1 MSAPV
6 FLSKPG
12 VICSAGSGIDD
23 VWQACLAGNNGGL
36 APFTLC
42 TGESFFAGRIADSAL
57 KPTADRF
64 DMRSL
69 SIEEAAL
76 EPIAADVRA
85 AIGAY
90 GAENVGVCVGSC
102 DNGSEQAIAAH
113 KTQAETGS
121 FPPEYDLCAQSASYP
136 AEFVRRK
143 FGTGSVCLG
152 FATACASS
160 ASALIKGAQLLR
172 GGLCRAVI
180 AGGMDMVG
188 NTVQMGFHA
197 LEAVSLQKVNP
208 FSKNRSGINL
218 SDGAAFFVMTAE
230 PIFDCPPVELLGYG
244 ESCDGEHMTAPKA
257 DGSGGASAMQEALRR
272 ANIGIADIDYINVH
286 GTGTR
291 LNDSMESFGIHSV
304 FGKRAA
310 DIPVSSSKSVTGHAL
325 GAAGAIEAALCWQA
339 VALQSRKLPVHVW
352 DGEPDP
358 ALPRLNFVTKDFTAE
373 TPARICMSN
382 SFAFGGCN
390 VSLIIGRAR

>member
-23 VWQACLAGNNGGL
+23 VWQASLAGNNGGL

-76 EPIAADVRA
+76 EQIAADVHA

-160 ASALIKGAQLLR
+160 ASGISKYSFLWAAQ
-172 GGLCRAVI
+172 A
-180 AGGMDMVG
+180 AF
-188 NTVQMGFHA
+188 T
-197 LEAVSLQKVNP
+197 S
-208 FSKNRSGINL
+208 RSG
-218 SDGAAFFVMTAE
+218 SAHPKSQKSSPPPTKATAGCHTLH
-230 PIFDCPPVELLGYG
+230 PAWRPNQCPVVSRT
-244 ESCDGEHMTAPKA
+244 ESPRGWLKPYPRPEY
-257 DGSGGASAMQEALRR
+257 RR
-272 ANIGIADIDYINVH
+272 A
-286 GTGTR
+286 
-291 LNDSMESFGIHSV
+291 
-304 FGKRAA
+304 
-310 DIPVSSSKSVTGHAL
+310 
-325 GAAGAIEAALCWQA
+325 
-339 VALQSRKLPVHVW
+339 
-352 DGEPDP
+352 
-358 ALPRLNFVTKDFTAE
+358 
-373 TPARICMSN
+373 
-382 SFAFGGCN
+382 
-390 VSLIIGRAR
+390 